1 MFNVFTVFFLC
12 SEVFFNVIFFFS
24 PVISNEVSVRVCV
37 YVCGSHVPCV
47 CSGTETQAMCCSSL
61 CEMRVSFFL
70 LPSLPSPSYWKSC
83 YKNINC
89 MLFFL
94 LLVFK
99 NYKINITKSSS
110 DHMTTVQLTSAFVA
124 RLEMQASSLFLL
136 QLD

>member
-1 MFNVFTVFFLC
+1 
-12 SEVFFNVIFFFS
+12 
-24 PVISNEVSVRVCV
+24 
-37 YVCGSHVPCV
+37 
-47 CSGTETQAMCCSSL
+47 
-61 CEMRVSFFL
+61 
-70 LPSLPSPSYWKSC
+70 
-83 YKNINC
+83 